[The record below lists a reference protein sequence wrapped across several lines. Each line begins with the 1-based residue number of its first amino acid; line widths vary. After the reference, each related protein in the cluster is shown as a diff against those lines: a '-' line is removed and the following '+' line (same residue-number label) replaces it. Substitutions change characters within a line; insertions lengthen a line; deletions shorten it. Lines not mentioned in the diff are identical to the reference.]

1 MNVLRRLHK
10 APIRVLRI
18 QRRKTLVRFRF
29 SMIRLKTA
37 LAQETDETR
46 QMLVIYQRSL
56 QRKATEEELR
66 FANHQLVDV
75 LRATGLGVF
84 AVLPFAPITIPI
96 LIKLGRKIGIEVLPS
111 AFQPKA
117 PLASKIQANKVQAN
131 NVDSN
136 EVCSIAKGK
145 DS

>member
-1 MNVLRRLHK
+1 MNVLTRLHK

-18 QRRKTLVRFRF
+18 QRRKTLSRFRF
-29 SMIRLKTA
+29 SMIRLRTA

-46 QMLVIYQRSL
+46 RMLVIYQRSL
-56 QRKATEEELR
+56 QGKATEAELR

-111 AFQPKA
+111 SFQPRTERPKRIKA
-117 PLASKIQANKVQAN
+117 EPDDV
-131 NVDSN
+131 V
-136 EVCSIAKGK
+136 
-145 DS
+145 

>member
-1 MNVLRRLHK
+1 MNVLTRLHK

-29 SMIRLKTA
+29 SMIRLRTA

-46 QMLVIYQRSL
+46 RMLVIYQRSL
-56 QRKATEEELR
+56 QGKATEAELR

-111 AFQPKA
+111 SFQPRADRVKRIKA
-117 PLASKIQANKVQAN
+117 EPDDV
-131 NVDSN
+131 V
-136 EVCSIAKGK
+136 
-145 DS
+145 

>member
-1 MNVLRRLHK
+1 MNVLTRLHK

-29 SMIRLKTA
+29 SMIRLRTA

-46 QMLVIYQRSL
+46 RMLVIYQRSL
-56 QRKATEEELR
+56 QGKATEAELR

-111 AFQPKA
+111 SFQPRAERPKRIKA
-117 PLASKIQANKVQAN
+117 EPDDV
-131 NVDSN
+131 V
-136 EVCSIAKGK
+136 
-145 DS
+145 